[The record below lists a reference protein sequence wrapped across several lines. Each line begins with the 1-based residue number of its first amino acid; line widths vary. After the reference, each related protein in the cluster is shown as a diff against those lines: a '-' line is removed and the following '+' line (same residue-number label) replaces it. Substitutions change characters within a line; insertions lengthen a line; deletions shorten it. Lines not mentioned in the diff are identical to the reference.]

1 MLDRCVSGFDGTVSI
16 VTHLYHAFRGTNV
29 CTFVP
34 RISSAP
40 FSWGVIASFARVY
53 TSSSAPQCEKKGYPE
68 GVFPTIKSSKS
79 KGKPPNRTKFVVQ
92 FVPGLLTTLLSSGNT
107 PGMAYGA
114 QAKIQNPWRRRR
126 RLPEGVY
133 R

>member
-1 MLDRCVSGFDGTVSI
+1 MQPHTPAALGFTTGLEAQCGVAAHVQPGAQTPASD
-16 VTHLYHAFRGTNV
+16 HAFRGTNV

-68 GVFPTIKSSKS
+68 GVFPTII
-79 KGKPPNRTKFVVQ
+79 FI
-92 FVPGLLTTLLSSGNT
+92 L
-107 PGMAYGA
+107 
-114 QAKIQNPWRRRR
+114 
-126 RLPEGVY
+126 
-133 R
+133 